1 MANPNNKKLRF
12 MAVSTVALAAATV
25 GMVGSGCNG
34 GGDGV
39 ASVECESVRDYYAFN
54 VHEVV
59 MSKCFACHN
68 LQGIASNTDYIL
80 KGPSEPGFIE
90 NNVSVIKQVAS
101 FERDGQSQF
110 LLKPTLEI
118 PHVGGAILDPN
129 SDEYKRLLGMVVRL
143 KNDETCEPNAGA
155 AFTGVELANAQMTLR
170 KMSIIL
176 AGRLPTQAEAD
187 RVEQGG
193 FAELEAVL
201 DEMMTEEAFT
211 DWVKTTYGDIF
222 QTDFYIRNDGVDLL
236 QDVYA
241 DPYWFD
247 HADKSMLTQ
256 YGLQSADELQRF
268 TNIAI
273 AREPLE
279 LIAYVVENNLPF
291 TDIIAADYSV
301 FTPFSAKSFGAEMIE
316 EWETNDPFEYKPGR
330 YPSYTDSNGEAA
342 PFPHAGVL
350 TNPMFLARWPTTAT
364 NRNRARSRVFMLF
377 FLGLDILKTAEQPV
391 DQTKVTALNP
401 QRDDPACVVCHKIVD
416 PIAGTFQSFHIVGDD
431 NAQTEAWLPDPEWYS
446 EMWPPGYNGEKMP
459 LEQASYGLQWLAS
472 RAIKDDKFAL
482 GAVYN
487 AYRGLTGR
495 EPLLA
500 PEDFSDPLYDA
511 QFHAFLAQANTFRAI
526 ADKFKESNYN
536 FKVIVRELVMSPY
549 FRAMNSVKLTEQEAT
564 ALTDVGMG
572 RLLTPKQ
579 LHNKIMAVLG
589 IPWGSANEPFL
600 TNEPRNPANTG
611 NYQLFYGGVDFTD
624 VTSRITEPN
633 GLMAAVGERMAIQMS
648 CKSVPADMARLPAD
662 RKLFPTVEIE
672 GTVYDPMELQPESG
686 GLEVPQAIQGIKRT
700 IQHLHKHVLGE
711 DLPIDN
717 EEIERTYQLFVET
730 WREGSAR
737 VGEEM
742 DGLPTNLPDQCSAYD
757 DVFTGESL
765 PEDQQ
770 VSSDENYVIR
780 SWMAVLTYMLSDY
793 KFLYE

>member
-1 MANPNNKKLRF
+1 MANPTNKKLRF

-25 GMVGSGCNG
+25 GMVGSGCQG
-34 GGDGV
+34 DDGV

-68 LQGIASNTDYIL
+68 LQGIASGTDYIL

-90 NNVSVIKQVAS
+90 HNVQTIKQVAS
-101 FERDGQSQF
+101 FERDGESQW
-110 LLKPTLEI
+110 LLKPTQAI
-118 PHVGGAILDPN
+118 PHEGGAVLDQS

-143 KNDETCEPNAGA
+143 KNDEQCEPNAGS
-155 AFTGVELANAQMTLR
+155 AFTGVELANSMMTLR

-176 AGRLPTQAEAD
+176 AGRLPTQSEVD
-187 RVEQGG
+187 RVEAGG
-193 FAELEAVL
+193 FAELEVVL
-201 DEMMTEEAFT
+201 DEMMTEEAYT

-222 QTDFYIRNDGVDLL
+222 QTDFYIQNDGVDLL
-236 QDVYA
+236 EDVYA
-241 DPYWFD
+241 DPYWFET
-247 HADKSMLTQ
+247 ADKSLLTQ
-256 YGLQSADELQRF
+256 YNLQDGDELRRF

-291 TDIIAADYSV
+291 TDIVAADYSV

-316 EWETNDPFEYKPGR
+316 EWETSDPFEYKPGY
-330 YPSYTDSNGEAA
+330 YPSYTNSLGEQKA
-342 PFPHAGVL
+342 FPHAGVL

-364 NRNRARSRVFMLF
+364 NRNRARARVFLLF

-401 QRDDPACVVCHKIVD
+401 QRDDPACSVCHKVVD
-416 PIAGTFQSFHIVGDD
+416 PIAGAFQSFHVVGDD
-431 NAQTEAWLPDPEWYS
+431 DAQTEAWLPEPQWYS
-446 EMWPPGYNGEKMP
+446 EMWPPGYGDAKLP
-459 LEQASYGLQWLAS
+459 LEQANYGLQWLGQQAV
-472 RAIKDDKFAL
+472 KDDKFAL

-487 AYRGLTGR
+487 AYRGLTGK
-495 EPLLA
+495 EPLIA
-500 PEDFSDPLYDA
+500 PEDFSDPLYDS
-511 QFHAFLAQANTFRAI
+511 QFQAFLAQANTFRAI
-526 ADKFKESNYN
+526 ADKFKEANYN

-549 FRAMNSVKLTEQEAT
+549 FRAMNSVKLTEEEAT

-579 LHNKIMAVLG
+579 LHHKILAVLG
-589 IPWGSANEPFL
+589 IPWGNASSPLL
-600 TNEPRNPANTG
+600 TTAPRNPADTG
-611 NYQLFYGGVDFTD
+611 DYELYYGGVDFTD
-624 VTSRITEPN
+624 VTTRITEPN

-648 CKSVPADMARLPAD
+648 CRSVPADMARLPAD
-662 RKLFPTVEIE
+662 RILFPTVEIE

-686 GLEVPQAIQGIKRT
+686 GLAVPQAIQGIKET
-700 IQHLHKHVLGE
+700 IRHLHFHVLGE
-711 DLPIDN
+711 DLPVDH

-730 WREGSAR
+730 WREGSDKIG
-737 VGEEM
+737 GEG
-742 DGLPTNLPDQCSAYD
+742 GLPSNLPDQCSAFE

-770 VSSDENYVIR
+770 VSSDENFVIR